1 MMAAAFPLQQVEE
14 RILIFTP
21 GSGSGFPL
29 QQVAERV
36 LIFTPPTF

>member
-1 MMAAAFPLQQVEE
+1 MMAAAFPLQQVV
-14 RILIFTP
+14 LIFTP

>member
-1 MMAAAFPLQQVEE
+1 MYTHDGAAFPLQQV
-14 RILIFTP
+14 LIFTP

-36 LIFTPPTF
+36 LVFTPPSF